1 MKDYSA
7 YTLKDFLEDD
17 GFRDWVQRKGG
28 PEEPFWRSFLLR
40 YPEKKAALKQAQRI
54 ISAIGH
60 RNPPIDS
67 REVRAEAEALLE
79 RMSEDEPV
87 HVIETEEE
95 PGSFLTWSRLF
106 QIMAACIAA
115 FLMINYFL
123 TEKTELPGEASAA
136 RSLTSNLVKTRN
148 DTDKP
153 LRILLSDNSEVFLS
167 PNSILS
173 YPSHFTDSSRTVHL
187 TGEADFTVQK
197 GSTPFMVYAGGVI
210 TKVLGTRF
218 VVRAF
223 EKDQKTTIRVRTGT
237 VSVFE
242 KGKSGTRRT
251 VKENSGL
258 IITANQ
264 AAVFEKSIR
273 QFTKTLV
280 SDPVRLS
287 KGVDFESKR
296 YDETQLSKILSDL
309 EKAYGISIL
318 FDREQFEKCRITA
331 TLADENLYQKLE
343 MLCKSIGAAY
353 EIVDGQILIVG
364 KGC

>member
-1 MKDYSA
+1 MKDYNV
-7 YTLKDFLEDD
+7 YTLNDFLQDD

-40 YPEKKAALKQAQRI
+40 YPEKNATLKQAERI
-54 ISAIGH
+54 IRAAGH
-60 RNPPIDS
+60 RNPAIDS
-67 REVRAEAEALLE
+67 KEIRAEAEALLE
-79 RMSEDEPV
+79 RMSVDEPG
-87 HVIETEEE
+87 HIIKMEEE
-95 PGSFLTWSRLF
+95 RGAFRTPRRLPW
-106 QIMAACIAA
+106 IMAACIAA
-115 FLMINYFL
+115 FVMMNYFL
-123 TEKTELPGEASAA
+123 TEKQAPPREASTTQ
-136 RSLTSNLVKTRN
+136 SLTSNLVKTRN

-167 PNSILS
+167 PNSTLS

-187 TGEADFTVQK
+187 TGEADFSVRK

-223 EKDQKTTIRVRTGT
+223 EKDQNTTIRVRTGT

-242 KGKSGTRRT
+242 KEKSGSRKK

-287 KGVDFESKR
+287 KAVDFESRR

-343 MLCKSIGAAY
+343 MLCKSIGAVY
-353 EIVDGQILIVG
+353 EIVDGQILIIG

>member
-1 MKDYSA
+1 MKDYST
-7 YTLKDFLEDD
+7 YTLQDFLLDD
-17 GFRDWVQRKGG
+17 GFRDWVQRKEG

-40 YPEKKAALKQAQRI
+40 YPGKTATLKQAEKI
-54 ISAIGH
+54 IRAAGQAG
-60 RNPPIDS
+60 PVIDD
-67 REVRAEAEALLE
+67 REIRAEAEALLE
-79 RMSEDEPV
+79 RMAVAEHSHGIEAEEKKEPFRAPAWLPWV
-87 HVIETEEE
+87 
-95 PGSFLTWSRLF
+95 
-106 QIMAACIAA
+106 MAACISA
-115 FLMINYFL
+115 FIMTGYFL
-123 TEKTELPGEASAA
+123 TGKSTPSKEAAGTHL
-136 RSLTSNLVKTRN
+136 LTSNLVKTRN

-153 LRILLSDNSEVFLS
+153 LKILLSDNSEVFLS
-167 PNSILS
+167 PNSMLS
-173 YPSHFTDSSRTVHL
+173 YPSHFTDSSRTVYL
-187 TGEADFTVQK
+187 TGEADFSVIK
-197 GSTPFMVYAGGVI
+197 GSTPFMVYAGGVV

-223 EKDQKTTIRVRTGT
+223 EKDRSTTVRVRTGT

-242 KGKSGTRRT
+242 KEKSETRKKT
-251 VKENSGL
+251 KENSGL

-287 KGVDFESKR
+287 KAVDFESKR

-309 EKAYGISIL
+309 EKVYGISIL

-343 MLCKSIGAAY
+343 MLCKSIGAVY
-353 EIVDGQILIVG
+353 EIVDGQILIIG

>member
-1 MKDYSA
+1 MKDYNV
-7 YTLKDFLEDD
+7 YTLKDFLQDD

-40 YPEKKAALKQAQRI
+40 YPEKNAALKQAERMI
-54 ISAIGH
+54 RAAGH
-60 RNPPIDS
+60 RNPVIDS
-67 REVRAEAEALLE
+67 KEIRAEAEALLE
-79 RMSEDEPV
+79 QMSVNEPG
-87 HVIETEEE
+87 HIIETEKEQGAFRT
-95 PGSFLTWSRLF
+95 PGWLPW
-106 QIMAACIAA
+106 IMAACIAA
-115 FLMINYFL
+115 FVMTNYFL
-123 TEKTELPGEASAA
+123 TEKPAPPREASATQ
-136 RSLTSNLVKTRN
+136 SLTSNLVKTRN

-167 PNSILS
+167 PHSTLS

-187 TGEADFTVQK
+187 TGEADFSVRK

-223 EKDQKTTIRVRTGT
+223 EKDQNTTIRVRTGT

-242 KGKSGTRRT
+242 KEKTGSRKK

-287 KGVDFESKR
+287 KAVDFESKR

-343 MLCKSIGAAY
+343 MLCKSIGAVY
-353 EIVDGQILIVG
+353 EIVDGQILIIG

>member
-1 MKDYSA
+1 MKDYNA
-7 YTLKDFLEDD
+7 YTLQDFLQDD
-17 GFRDWVQRKGG
+17 GFRDWVQRKDG
-28 PEEPFWRSFLLR
+28 PEESFWESFLIR
-40 YPEKKAALKQAQRI
+40 YPGKAAILKQAEKIVRAAGHAGP
-54 ISAIGH
+54 AID
-60 RNPPIDS
+60 N
-67 REVRAEAEALLE
+67 REIRAEAETLLE
-79 RMSEDEPV
+79 RMAAGEHGHDLE
-87 HVIETEEE
+87 IEEKKE
-95 PGSFLTWSRLF
+95 SFRTPAWLPWV
-106 QIMAACIAA
+106 MAACISA
-115 FLMINYFL
+115 FIMTGYFL
-123 TEKTELPGEASAA
+123 TEKSVPSREAAGTQ
-136 RSLTSNLVKTRN
+136 SLTSNLVKTRN

-153 LRILLSDNSEVFLS
+153 LKILLSDNSVVFLS
-167 PNSILS
+167 PSSTLS

-187 TGEADFTVQK
+187 TGEADFSVRK

-223 EKDQKTTIRVRTGT
+223 EKDHSTTVRVRTGT

-242 KGKSGTRRT
+242 KEKSETRKKT
-251 VKENSGL
+251 KENSGL

-309 EKAYGISIL
+309 EKAYGITIL

-343 MLCKSIGAAY
+343 MLCKSIGAVY
-353 EIVDGQILIVG
+353 EIVDGQILIIG